1 MMKSK
6 KIPLRKCVGC
16 GRMKEKKQL
25 LRIVRTKE
33 DEVIIDETGRL
44 NGRGAYLCI
53 NSECYGEAIKRKG
66 LERSFK
72 QAIPSEIVTTLE
84 EEIKSIEKR

>member
-6 KIPLRKCVGC
+6 KIPHRKCVGC
-16 GRMKEKKQL
+16 GQMKEKKQL
-25 LRIVRTKE
+25 LRVVRTKE
-33 DEVIIDETGRL
+33 EQFLIDETGRL

-53 NSECYGEAIKRKG
+53 RSSCYEEAIKKKG

-72 QAIPSEIVTTLE
+72 QVRPSEIAIELG
-84 EEIKSIEKR
+84 EEIKSIEQR